1 MIAQWVEVTQLPKE
15 ACVTDQ
21 CTHKPRES
29 DLVALIQWTHQM
41 ILLCSPCLHL
51 FFILCTLRFLPWLP
65 PTAHIPAR
73 SLPSIP
79 VLGVHLFLS
88 IQAILSS
95 DPEAYPG
102 YLHKARGSFCHISEQ
117 ENQFNKYLLSTYSVS
132 GTISGTEDNKQN
144 QAHCGYTLE
153 DEKQNHWIQCVI
165 YNICYLQQYVVSVH
179 TYM

>member
-117 ENQFNKYLLSTYSVS
+117 ENQFNKYLGSPRLARYCVAHAHGSVP
-132 GTISGTEDNKQN
+132 NRRN
-144 QAHCGYTLE
+144 F
-153 DEKQNHWIQCVI
+153 EKMLVFFSFMWE
-165 YNICYLQQYVVSVH
+165 
-179 TYM
+179 